1 MEAETEVLYLN
12 SAHEIMEASFV
23 SSPFEMKLV
32 AEAISEFTKKHY
44 INNESL
50 DDFRLK
56 LQQAYQSHHNLHEND
71 FGFIEE
77 DRQEVYGAF

>member
-1 MEAETEVLYLN
+1 MKAEVLYIN
-12 SAHEIMEASFV
+12 SAHQTMEANFI

-32 AEAISEFTKKHY
+32 AEAVAEFTKKHY
-44 INNESL
+44 INNETL
-50 DDFRLK
+50 DDFRVK
-56 LQQAYQSHHNLHEND
+56 LQKAYQVHHNLHEND